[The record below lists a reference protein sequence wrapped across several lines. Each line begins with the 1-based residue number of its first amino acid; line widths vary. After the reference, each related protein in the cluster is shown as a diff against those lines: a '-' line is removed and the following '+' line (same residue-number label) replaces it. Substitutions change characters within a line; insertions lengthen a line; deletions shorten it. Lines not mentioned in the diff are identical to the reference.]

1 MCDCGPGRMQ
11 GHCDMRAARAA
22 PSPAAGCGSVP
33 PPLESSLRQAAPLQL
48 ALLQLLLNAVKQCA
62 IQHAASI
69 FLCQNLGGALLVADG
84 AGAEQVSDVP
94 AEGQSQS
101 GERISSSRGSRVIKL
116 QARGGYEG
124 RAIAGAGAAQAHRRS
139 GSPVSRS
146 APPRAGSFPV
156 SPFQPLS
163 CHAKEVRHVPAAGRQ
178 THGAGRQQIR
188 ITSRTVPHTP
198 AGVQT
203 RRRRGRMGSQG
214 RAWARAGPHLLP
226 SAIICTSSH
235 VIASGKVRPYL
246 ENISSNCGE
255 ETKAAEDREND
266 EIKRGNHGRAHLARR
281 TQQQAVQQYWLSQP
295 AGTGWGSGKWAA
307 RCGRQCTVTANACLP
322 PTGLRS
328 RQHAP
333 SVQQSAPRYR
343 RPRCHCNQVPTTHR
357 QEATFTAARSTV
369 WGLLVAAES
378 QTAADAWEHEAA

>member
-139 GSPVSRS
+139 DSPVSRS
-146 APPRAGSFPV
+146 APPAQAAFQSHHSSLSAVMPKRSATFLRQAGKPTGRAGSRLG
-156 SPFQPLS
+156 SRHGQ
-163 CHAKEVRHVPAAGRQ
+163 CHTRRLVCRQ
-178 THGAGRQQIR
+178 GAGGGGW
-188 ITSRTVPHTP
+188 
-198 AGVQT
+198 A
-203 RRRRGRMGSQG
+203 
-214 RAWARAGPHLLP
+214 ARAGPGPGRGLTCCRRP
-226 SAIICTSSH
+226 SSAPHPTSSH
-235 VIASGKVRPYL
+235 
-246 ENISSNCGE
+246 
-255 ETKAAEDREND
+255 
-266 EIKRGNHGRAHLARR
+266 RG
-281 TQQQAVQQYWLSQP
+281 
-295 AGTGWGSGKWAA
+295 
-307 RCGRQCTVTANACLP
+307 RCGHTWRTSPQ
-322 PTGLRS
+322 
-328 RQHAP
+328 
-333 SVQQSAPRYR
+333 
-343 RPRCHCNQVPTTHR
+343 
-357 QEATFTAARSTV
+357 TAARRR
-369 WGLLVAAES
+369 
-378 QTAADAWEHEAA
+378 